1 MSSIKFIERTFN
13 KIGNQSE
20 VSFFDVLIDGN
31 SLYDQFNLDQSRKVC
46 RFGYYRNKQLNMD
59 TINEFLK
66 IKPSELETG
75 RTMLFICRECGDI
88 GCGAITLEIEKTK
101 TAFIWKK
108 FAYENNSFALD
119 ESSYID
125 HLPIEI
131 NRAEYETEFE
141 KLKKNW
147 F

>member
-1 MSSIKFIERTFN
+1 MSSIKFIERTFS
-13 KIGNQSE
+13 KIGNQGE
-20 VSFFDVLIDGN
+20 VCFFDVLIDGI
-31 SLYDQFNLDQSRKVC
+31 SLYDQFNLDQLSRVC
-46 RFGYYRNKQLNMD
+46 RFGYYRNKQLNID

-88 GCGAITLEIEKTK
+88 GCGAITLEIEKNK
-101 TAFIWKK
+101 TTFIWKN

-119 ESSYID
+119 ESSYIG

-131 NRAEYETEFE
+131 NIAEYETTFE

-147 F
+147 L

>member
-1 MSSIKFIERTFN
+1 MSSIKFIERTFR
-13 KIGNQSE
+13 KIGNQRE

-31 SLYDQFNLDQSRKVC
+31 SLYDQLDLDQSRNVC
-46 RFGYYRNKQLNMD
+46 RLGYYRNKQLNID

-66 IKPSELETG
+66 IKPSDLETR

-101 TAFIWKK
+101 TTFIWKN
-108 FAYENNSFALD
+108 FAHENNSFALD
-119 ESSYID
+119 ESSYISF
-125 HLPIEI
+125 LPLEFDLV
-131 NRAEYETEFE
+131 EYETEFE

-147 F
+147 L